1 MPNLMGAPVVIVA
14 LVKIAQNAKL
24 RGIAK
29 LMFGRYQLGSVP
41 GLQLIKHLG
50 SGVNGGF
57 SVKPSA
63 IHQGLFAAFNSQGEA
78 TQFLQKSAL
87 LGWYRDHAD
96 DFFTAQLQTYSCKG
110 SWSGKSLPIYDAQI
124 PTGAIASL
132 TRASIKPWYAQQFWS
147 KAPPA
152 ETELRQTSGCLLA
165 AGVGEAPLLRQATFT
180 IWESEDA
187 MNHYARSGSHLKAI
201 QAAHSQHYFSE
212 SMFARFKP
220 INLQGSWDGR
230 SFG

>member
-1 MPNLMGAPVVIVA
+1 VSNLMGAPVAIMA
-14 LVKIAQNAKL
+14 LVKIAEDAKL
-24 RGIAK
+24 SGIAK

-41 GLQLIKHLG
+41 GLQLIKYLG

-63 IHQGLFAAFNSQGEA
+63 LHQGIFAAFNNQQEA
-78 TQFLQKSAL
+78 EQFLHGSAL
-87 LGWYRDHAD
+87 LHWYRDHAD
-96 DFFTAQLQTYSCKG
+96 DFFTTQLQTYSCKG
-110 SWSGKSLPIYDAQI
+110 SWGGKSLPIYDAQI

-152 ETELRQTSGCLLA
+152 ETELKHTSGCLLA

-180 IWESEDA
+180 IWESEVA
-187 MNHYARSGSHLKAI
+187 MNDYARSGSHLKAI
-201 QAAHSQHYFSE
+201 QAAHLHHYFSE

-220 INLQGSWDGR
+220 INPQGSWGGHA
-230 SFG
+230 FG

>member
-1 MPNLMGAPVVIVA
+1 MPSLMGAPVVIMV
-14 LVKIAQNAKL
+14 LVKITENAKL
-24 RGIAK
+24 SGIAK
-29 LMFGRYQLGSVP
+29 LMFGRYRLGSVP

-63 IHQGLFAAFNSQGEA
+63 LHQGIFAAFNSQDEA
-78 TQFLQKSAL
+78 TQFLHESAL

-110 SWSGKSLPIYDAQI
+110 SWGGKSLPIYDAEI
-124 PTGAIASL
+124 PTGTIASL
-132 TRASIKPWYAQQFWS
+132 TRASIKPCYAQQFWS

>member
-1 MPNLMGAPVVIVA
+1 MPYLMGAPVVIVA

-41 GLQLIKHLG
+41 GLQP
-50 SGVNGGF
+50 
-57 SVKPSA
+57 VKPSA

-78 TQFLQKSAL
+78 TRFLQKSAL
-87 LGWYRDHAD
+87 LAWYRDHAD

-165 AGVGEAPLLRQATFT
+165 TGVGEAPLLRQATFT

-220 INLQGSWDGR
+220 INLQGCWDGR